1 MSIPHLFRCPISLD
15 LFTDPVTLST
25 GQTYD
30 RLSIERW
37 LAGGNLTCPVTMQRL
52 TDPSL
57 VPNHT
62 LRHLIDQWLLDGP
75 NRSPHQEPTRRVDHV
90 GFSLAA
96 LKQNLQSP
104 SGGAAAKVETLR
116 KIRILA
122 MESDVGQSCLIQLGF
137 LSFLLRLLF
146 QNQATPWVDNLELAE
161 LALDCILS
169 LSPSTQEAPLSMIKE
184 PSSLASLVTLLEG
197 GNIKIKTSLCYLLDA
212 ISYSPQSEEL
222 CLVIGQNRQVLQ
234 GLVCLLN
241 DRTAATVPAAEAAVR
256 AISGLCSL
264 EPNQDCAIRSGVVD
278 GLVGYLS
285 HSTRRNAAKALST
298 LELLVGLESGS
309 KALLRNNG
317 AVRVLVKMIFLVSD
331 DHQGG
336 EHAVGVLLTVC
347 QASAQARVDAVN
359 ARVLTQLLLLLQ
371 SQCSPKAKNKARA
384 LLKLLS
390 SMWIEDPRVC
400 NSLI

>member
-30 RLSIERW
+30 RLSIE
-37 LAGGNLTCPVTMQRL
+37 RL

-146 QNQATPWVDNLELAE
+146 QNQAAPWVDNLELAE

-169 LSPSTQEAPLSMIKE
+169 F
-184 PSSLASLVTLLEG
+184 
-197 GNIKIKTSLCYLLDA
+197 LCYLLDA